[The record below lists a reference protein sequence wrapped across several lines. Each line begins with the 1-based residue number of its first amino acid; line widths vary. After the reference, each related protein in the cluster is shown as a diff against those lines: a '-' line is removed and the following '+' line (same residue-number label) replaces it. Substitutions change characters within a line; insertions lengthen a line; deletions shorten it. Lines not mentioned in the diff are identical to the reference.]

1 MKLSIYLKLKKNMQ
15 KFKLLLIV
23 FTIIC
28 TLLTIKTNEKQ
39 IING

>member
-1 MKLSIYLKLKKNMQ
+1 
-15 KFKLLLIV
+15 LIV